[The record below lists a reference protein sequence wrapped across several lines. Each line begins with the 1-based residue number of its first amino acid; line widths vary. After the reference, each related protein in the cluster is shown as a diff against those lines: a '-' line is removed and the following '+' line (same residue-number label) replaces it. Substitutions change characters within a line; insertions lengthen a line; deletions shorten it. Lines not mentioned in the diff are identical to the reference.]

1 MALNCVTNVC
11 ADIHVA
17 IPTMV
22 MLEMLPVGILTFNEF
37 HSLLWILCR
46 SFHSAIHSVYLFFR
60 GTTITTF
67 HFFLIFMYMCICNY
81 QYITSTQDEV
91 SLSKTLQ

>member
-17 IPTMV
+17 VPTV
-22 MLEMLPVGILTFNEF
+22 VTLEMLPVGILTFNEF
-37 HSLLWILCR
+37 QILLWILCR
-46 SFHSAIHSVYLFFR
+46 NFHSAIHFVYLFFD

-67 HFFLIFMYMCICNY
+67 HNCFFNFYVHVYL
-81 QYITSTQDEV
+81 
-91 SLSKTLQ
+91 